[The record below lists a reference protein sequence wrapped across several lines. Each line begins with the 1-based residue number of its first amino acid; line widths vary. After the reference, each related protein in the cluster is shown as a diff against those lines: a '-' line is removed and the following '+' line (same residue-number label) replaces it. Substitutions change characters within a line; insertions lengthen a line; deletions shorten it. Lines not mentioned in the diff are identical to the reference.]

1 MSKIDAFICRVLVWA
16 RQNPL
21 LYRFTLGTKIL
32 LALGFIPTGAVKAAG
47 LRFATGLDTSWGPGA
62 FFEMLYQSGPYWV
75 FLGLAQVLAG
85 ILVLSERNAALGAI
99 LFFAII
105 SNIFLITISYD
116 FNYTPVVTAMML
128 LASLWLLFWDWHRI
142 RNLFFTESVQTLEVA
157 QPELSSKFEKGVYV
171 AGFIAGLLFF
181 SAMRG
186 LMLPGVLV
194 YSIMALC
201 LVCFIMAVVFGIK
214 TLMLSRRTLT

>member
-47 LRFATGLDTSWGPGA
+47 MRFATALDTSWGPGA
-62 FFEMLYQSGPYWV
+62 FFEMLYQSGPYWI

-85 ILVLSERNAALGAI
+85 VLVLSEKTAALGAI
-99 LFFAII
+99 LFFGII

-116 FNYTPVVTAMML
+116 FNYTPVVTSMML
-128 LASLWLLFWDWHRI
+128 LASVWLLFWDWHRI
-142 RNLFFTESVQTLEVA
+142 RNLFYAESIPKLDVEQLT
-157 QPELSSKFEKGVYV
+157 LSSRFENGVYV
-171 AGFIAGLLFF
+171 TGFIAGLLFF

-186 LMLPGVLV
+186 LMLPDLV
-194 YSIMALC
+194 VYLIMGLC
-201 LVCFIMAVVFGIK
+201 LICFILAVVLGLK
-214 TLMLSRRTLT
+214 AWKLSR